1 MPRVTYYLRFVH
13 PQNFFDIFQN
23 LGADGTGLA
32 DKIRTV
38 TDSADHIRIVTNSY
52 GMHGSLRMGFT
63 YHPQSP

>member
-1 MPRVTYYLRFVH
+1 MPRVTYHCVLFIRRTFLI
-13 PQNFFDIFQN
+13 FFKN

-38 TDSADHIRIVTNSY
+38 TDSADDIRIVTNSY
-52 GMHGSLRMGFT
+52 GVHGSLRMGFT